1 LASLTL
7 PDIIDTRDG
16 RNCLWH
22 EFGKLRL
29 RCHILCGAPSHI
41 TRLRRWRDVSNYDV
55 TIYVVW
61 VSPPGRITRN
71 CAIMLRRSL
80 ARCLCERREDFQFE
94 NLHTA
99 KSEVVD
105 RSIAIA
111 INPLGPQSI
120 HGGHSNLTRNTYCSQ
135 NAVIHPLKHGD
146 TFYILCTTDAR
157 LPLSLPGR
165 RAESGDVVL
174 SVLRRECWIVDAGGT
189 LFVTRTL
196 YALPNMLSS
205 SALGYRRNRKLSL
218 LKGAVE
224 CGPVA
229 DNKETMWSE

>member
-1 LASLTL
+1 LKT
-7 PDIIDTRDG
+7 
-16 RNCLWH
+16 
-22 EFGKLRL
+22 
-29 RCHILCGAPSHI
+29 
-41 TRLRRWRDVSNYDV
+41 
-55 TIYVVW
+55 
-61 VSPPGRITRN
+61 
-71 CAIMLRRSL
+71 
-80 ARCLCERREDFQFE
+80 FE
-94 NLHTA
+94 P

-111 INPLGPQSI
+111 INSPGPQNI

-135 NAVIHPLKHGD
+135 NAVIDPLKHGD

-174 SVLRRECWIVDAGGT
+174 SVLRLKRWIVDAGGT

-205 SALGYRRNRKLSL
+205 SALGYRALQQTLTRSSSFHCCDGAVARNRKLSL